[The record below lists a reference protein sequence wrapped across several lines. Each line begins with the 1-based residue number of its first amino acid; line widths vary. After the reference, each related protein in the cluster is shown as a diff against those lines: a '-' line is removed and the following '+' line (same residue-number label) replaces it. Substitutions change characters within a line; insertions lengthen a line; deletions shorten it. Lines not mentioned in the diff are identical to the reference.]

1 MSADHVRV
9 AHSDTRVE
17 HMLPLDSAEHL
28 TPRVAAYFGLPTS
41 AILVTPVSVY
51 ADGSGA
57 ILSFGTDPAGGPCQQ
72 EPGRADH
79 IFVSVVSSDTE
90 PRDHSL
96 DAVREEYDHPG
107 VRIVPLDSSCWTY
120 AYSAIVDAGSLFIGG
135 AVTRFVK
142 IDGAATLAVAF
153 RGVNGPLDHEATRAA
168 ADEILAAV
176 GWADDGRLRRLG
188 T

>member
-9 AHSDTRVE
+9 ARSRTHVDR
-17 HMLPLDSAEHL
+17 MLPLDSAEHL
-28 TPRVAAYFGLPTS
+28 APCVATYFGLPVS
-41 AILVTPVSVY
+41 ALLVTPVSVY
-51 ADGSGA
+51 GDGSGA

-72 EPGRADH
+72 ESGRADH
-79 IFVSVVSSDTE
+79 VFVSVVSSDTE

-107 VRIVPLDSSCWTY
+107 VRIVPLDSPGWTY

-153 RGVNGPLDHEATRAA
+153 RGVNGPLDHAATRAV
-168 ADEILAAV
+168 ADDILAAV
-176 GWADDGRLRRLG
+176 GWSDGARLSCLG
-188 T
+188 M